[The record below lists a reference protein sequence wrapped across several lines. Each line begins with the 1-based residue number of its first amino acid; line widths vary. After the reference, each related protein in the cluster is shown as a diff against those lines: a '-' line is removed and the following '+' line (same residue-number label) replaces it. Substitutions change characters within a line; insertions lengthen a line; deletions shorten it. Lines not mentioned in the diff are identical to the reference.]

1 MMTPAKDFTVIGLG
15 ELLWDMLPSGKQLGG
30 APANFAYHASLLGDQ
45 AEVVS
50 RIGADDLGDEI
61 VVRLNEL
68 GLSADHVQS
77 DGEHSTGTVQVH
89 VDDDGQVDYTI
100 TKNVAWDYIEWTP
113 ALQEL
118 AQRTD
123 AVCYGSVVQR
133 SGDSQ
138 SAINQFLRATPT
150 RALRIFDINLRQDFY
165 GEQII
170 RQSLEL
176 ANIAKLNDEE
186 LPRVAKMLQLSGDG
200 PDQQAQQLLTTFELQ
215 LVCLTRG
222 EHGCLLIGEDER
234 AEHKGFPVKVA
245 DAVGAGD
252 AFTACVAYHL
262 LRNTPLATIA
272 RCANQLGAWVAS
284 QHGATP
290 TRDSEILT
298 AATDTLP

>member
-1 MMTPAKDFTVIGLG
+1 MTPASEFTVVGLG

-30 APANFAYHASLLGDQ
+30 APANFAYHASLLGDR
-45 AEVVS
+45 AEIVS

-61 VVRLNEL
+61 AMRLNEL
-68 GLSADHVQS
+68 GLSADQVQS

-100 TKNVAWDYIEWTP
+100 TDNVAWDHLEWLP
-113 ALQEL
+113 SLEQL

-123 AVCYGSVVQR
+123 AVCFGSVAQR
-133 SGDSQ
+133 SAVSR
-138 SAINQFLRATPT
+138 STINQFLRTTPRKT
-150 RALRIFDINLRQDFY
+150 LRIFDINLRQDFY

-186 LPRVAKMLQLSGDG
+186 LPQIAKMLQLPGDG
-200 PDQQAQQLLTTFELQ
+200 LDQQAQQLLTTFELQ

-222 EHGCLLIGEDER
+222 EHGCLLLGNEER
-234 AEHKGFPVKVA
+234 AEHDGFPVTVA

-252 AFTACVAYHL
+252 AFTACVAYHV
-262 LRNTPLATIA
+262 LRNTPLPTIA

-290 TRDSEILT
+290 TSDNNILT
-298 AATDTLP
+298 TVTEALSD